1 MHQLSQSS
9 GSKSGFSQLAAQDAA
24 SHERLLDRAADLFW
38 TWRER
43 HRGRANLAGMPEAA
57 LKDIGLSRG
66 DAEQEW
72 EKPFWRR

>member
-1 MHQLSQSS
+1 MHQASRLT
-9 GSKSGFSQLAAQDAA
+9 GSNDSYTPLAARNAGGD
-24 SHERLLDRAADLFW
+24 SLLSRAAELFW

-43 HRGRANLAGMPEAA
+43 HRSRADLAGMPETA

-66 DAEQEW
+66 DAEHEW